1 MFFRELAKKLLEN
14 RILIIL
20 ILVGLFVRLLFMP
33 SATFI
38 DLLSSTWREMVF
50 VNEGRAIVSN
60 MNEFIVAIYMK
71 AFSPLF
77 LPLNEIIGIFR
88 ETAEPNLFKNAL
100 PTYDVFVTFPHAP
113 RMLFLLKI
121 PYLLFDLGVLY
132 LSLRFFSEDKKKKL
146 LVAIWAF
153 GLPLIFAAYIWGRF
167 ETLPVFFGLLAFYF
181 AYKNPHSYWPA
192 MLSLAIAAI
201 LRGAF
206 AFTLPAFLLYFFY
219 QNRQRFLPL
228 ISFVLSYLVVGKIF
242 RLIISAFRDPG
253 FLSTNL
259 SISNFS
265 LGYIDEFILTGRI
278 GIGPGEVSLFIF
290 LIATI
295 IYFAYSGRKKFN
307 FEQMVYF
314 SSLFMLAFFLSSRVH
329 THYIVWLMPALSL
342 ACVYRPKIIIPSI
355 AMIIFYYFYYFV
367 LFEPQVMLELFA
379 PLNPQFFMHLA
390 PISSQQF
397 FMNHRIENIIIVAR
411 SLFSILVVFIMFL
424 LIRKNENKLS

>member
-1 MFFRELAKKLLEN
+1 MMKKISLFVIKNRVLL
-14 RILIIL
+14 IL
-20 ILVGLFVRLLFMP
+20 ILLGLLIRILMMP
-33 SATFI
+33 NATFI

-192 MLSLAIAAI
+192 ILSLAVAVVF
-201 LRGAF
+201 RGAF
-206 AFTLPAFLLYFFY
+206 VFMLPAFLLYFFY

>member
-1 MFFRELAKKLLEN
+1 MMKKISLFVIKNRVLL
-14 RILIIL
+14 IL
-20 ILVGLFVRLLFMP
+20 ILLGLLIRILMMP
-33 SATFI
+33 NATFI

-201 LRGAF
+201 LRSAF

-367 LFEPQVMLELFA
+367 LFEPQVMLELFS

>member
-1 MFFRELAKKLLEN
+1 
-14 RILIIL
+14 
-20 ILVGLFVRLLFMP
+20 
-33 SATFI
+33 
-38 DLLSSTWREMVF
+38 
-50 VNEGRAIVSN
+50 
-60 MNEFIVAIYMK
+60 
-71 AFSPLF
+71 
-77 LPLNEIIGIFR
+77 
-88 ETAEPNLFKNAL
+88 
-100 PTYDVFVTFPHAP
+100 
-113 RMLFLLKI
+113 MLFLLKI

-201 LRGAF
+201 LRSAF

-265 LGYIDEFILTGRI
+265 LGYIDEFILTGQI

-295 IYFAYSGRKKFN
+295 IYFAYSCRKKFN

-355 AMIIFYYFYYFV
+355 TMIIFYYFYYFV
-367 LFEPQVMLELFA
+367 LFEPQVMLELFS

>member
-77 LPLNEIIGIFR
+77 LPLNQIIGIFR